1 MISPNPK
8 NDAKG
13 RVFAFVFIIVEMNGE
28 DTFFMNGDAWN
39 EEEVGVY

>member
-8 NDAKG
+8 NDAKE
-13 RVFAFVFIIVEMNGE
+13 RVFAFVFIIVEMNEE
-28 DTFFMNGDAWN
+28 DTFEWRGAWN

>member
-28 DTFFMNGDAWN
+28 DTFEWTAAWN
-39 EEEVGVY
+39 QQEVGVY